1 MPAHVLRA
9 SEATNGG
16 HAIPILPNATWE
28 WAFNPEGNLQNLLS
42 SSIPKTDCGFLG
54 YMYQIRTKLS
64 TSQKVDGLLFAMLG
78 GPKMFVVTHR
88 YHATHSC
95 MDSTI
100 YKRYTSKVVNQ
111 GVDFLFGGEGG
122 SDSILLQT
130 FSWPVHRYMH
140 HLHVR
145 VPSGAS
151 ARGEDAASRLSWV
164 ST

>member
-1 MPAHVLRA
+1 
-9 SEATNGG
+9 
-16 HAIPILPNATWE
+16 
-28 WAFNPEGNLQNLLS
+28 
-42 SSIPKTDCGFLG
+42 
-54 YMYQIRTKLS
+54 MYQIRTKLS
-64 TSQKVDGLLFAMLG
+64 TSQKVDGLLFAMPLAMPLLG

-130 FSWPVHRYMH
+130 FS
-140 HLHVR
+140 
-145 VPSGAS
+145 
-151 ARGEDAASRLSWV
+151 
-164 ST
+164 